1 VTEAAQAPTQLAA
14 ATIDGKPISD
24 KYRFY
29 ILILLAASFGL
40 NMADRGLIST
50 VMPAIK
56 AEMHLTDTEVGF
68 IAGPMFAFVYAAF
81 GIPLATL
88 ADQRNRRTL
97 IAFTTTVFSA
107 ATALSGFANSY
118 VHLAMCRFLT
128 GAGEAGTTPTGNSMI
143 ADLYPPEKRAFALSV
158 YTAGGS
164 AGGLLTALIGGVVA
178 HNYGWRIAFFAAGV
192 PGALLAILILATTVE
207 PRRKVSKLLS
217 AQNNAVPMMAVLKQL
232 WSQRAFRWMVAADSI
247 MVFHGRG
254 SGTFTNLFLVQTHH
268 LNLQQIGVIQTSFG
282 LIGMAATVLLGKL
295 IDRLSVRNIRHIMYF
310 PSLVAILAVPF
321 TLVMLLA
328 PSTSVAVIAWGLGAV
343 FGGAYLAPVF
353 AATQALAPNS
363 MRARAVAVLLL
374 IITLIGMGFGPLST
388 GILSDVIGARVGE
401 ADGLR
406 WSLIILLIPNLFACA
421 FFYRAAK
428 WLPEGISRAKAMDG
442 ELSAAS

>member
-1 VTEAAQAPTQLAA
+1 MSVDATDLPTRSE
-14 ATIDGKPISD
+14 GRPISGA
-24 KYRFY
+24 YRFY
-29 ILILLAASFGL
+29 ILLLLAITYGL
-40 NMADRGLIST
+40 NFADRTVLNVLAPPIKKEFHLHDWQIGL
-50 VMPAIK
+50 
-56 AEMHLTDTEVGF
+56 L
-68 IAGPMFAFVYAAF
+68 AGPMFALVYGGLAV
-81 GIPLATL
+81 PLASIADRRNRKHLIVSTL
-88 ADQRNRRTL
+88 A
-97 IAFTTTVFSA
+97 IFSV
-107 ATALSGFANSY
+107 ATAVCGLIQNF
-118 VHLAMCRFLT
+118 VQLAIARFIVGT
-128 GAGEAGTTPTGNSMI
+128 GEAGTTPAANSMI

-295 IDRLSVRNIRHIMYF
+295 IDRLSVLNIRHIMYF